1 MDIKYWGQVYNLTWH
16 NKVAGQPQASA
27 TLTYIKAVEML
38 KMMLTMWWK
47 TDTKNEQE
55 IIGILK
61 AMI

>member
-38 KMMLTMWWK
+38 KMMLTM
-47 TDTKNEQE
+47 
-55 IIGILK
+55 
-61 AMI
+61 